1 MGKMSANTNA
11 TQFGQNSNLIPSFQQ
26 LVDTA
31 LEGVWVTNAQDE
43 TTYVNASLCNL
54 LGYSLEEIINLPIT
68 KFLNKEDLVDHAQK
82 ILDRKNGKSDSYERR
97 LIKKDGSSI
106 WMLFSAKPLH
116 DEHGEYAGSFVHLID
131 ISDNKRRDRLIQLV
145 TETQISLAQV
155 SDIDDVYEL
164 IGRKIKEMIP
174 EGIVGTTTVDE
185 ERQVIY
191 ITNLFGIGQTFF
203 DLVKKFNIDP
213 KKIAYPLKDAPLYEL
228 SIFRS
233 GKLQSFE
240 GGLYP
245 LLMKKIP
252 KGVCKVVEKQLKIN
266 QIRMMGLVSEG
277 RHFGG
282 VAVLSESDLSAYT
295 TAIESIVYQ
304 ATQVIKRLR
313 ADQVKELSESRLR
326 STFDA
331 IADGYWD
338 WDIPTGKLVTN
349 DKWYTMLGYQPN
361 DFPATYDNFIK
372 LIHPDDL
379 NDTLRQIEDAQQ
391 YLDRQYDIEV
401 RLRMKSGEY
410 KYVQSRGKVITT
422 AGDHKPLRMVG
433 THSDISSRKILEQ
446 DRQLF
451 YETQKKLLQVSTL
464 NELYQLTGNCLA
476 RMLRNGYVAI
486 TRFDQ
491 IQKVIK
497 IAGFFGFGKT
507 MDELFKKYGLSNASF
522 NVRLEDI
529 DNQQLDLWTR
539 NELVKFNDGIY
550 GIVTKKI
557 PKAICKAIEK
567 KLSINEIFI
576 MGCKWKENNF
586 GGFVLLTKEG
596 LGNNKEFIE
605 TIINDTAI
613 AIQRILTENESRE
626 TQARYQNIFTES
638 PIGIVTVSTD
648 LKFISVNAEFCRFCG
663 YSEDELLGKSFLDIT
678 HPEDAE
684 RDTENV
690 RKLVSGDLKVY
701 DTVKRYIRKDGKVV
715 TGRLLV
721 NKINDPEGKGSYL
734 LSMVSDIT
742 REVAIE
748 EAIKENQKFLEIVLN
763 TIPNFVFVRD
773 IEGRYRLSNQAF
785 AHAMGTT
792 PQEIIGKTDNDLG
805 NRAKLADY
813 VRQQDIDISQTGN
826 DWFNPDME
834 IYFPKSGTIPV
845 QFVKRSLPNTESK
858 VPAVLGVITDIS
870 ERKRIEQEIHER
882 EEKYHTLYETM
893 RQGAFY
899 QSFDGR
905 MLDVNPAALEFFGLT
920 REEFLGG
927 KISSILS
934 SFVDENGCEI
944 GNESIPSNVAL
955 NTGLPVYEKTLGVYN
970 SRKKQ
975 EMWAV
980 VSAIPQFRGEE
991 KEPYLVFVTLQDIT
1005 QLKQIEKELRNSET
1019 RYRTL
1024 IQNSPAGIYQA
1035 DVNGNVLYSNDRL
1048 CSITGLDFD
1057 LMNGAGWINAIHPDD
1072 QKEVV
1077 QRWQDFVKNGGRW
1090 TAEYRQL
1097 NQKTNQVCWVYD
1109 EAVELLDGEGKRIG
1123 FIGSVVDLTE
1133 QKIAEEKL
1141 VKSEEKYRLLAENMK
1156 DVIWT
1161 LDTETMNVT
1170 YMSPSITKLRGYT
1183 VEEAIQQGIGDK
1195 LLNASSDTVKTIMK
1209 QQISEFLKDP
1219 YGPIKYYTQEFKQL
1233 TKDGRTIWTEIIINY
1248 FLNPE
1253 TGHVEAKGVSRDIS
1267 ERKQSEL
1274 ERLALFE
1281 IMQRLSRSKDLDQFL
1296 SSIHQEIS
1304 KIIDARNI
1312 SIVFYN
1318 KETGLFEEIY
1328 AVDEFDKPYPPSK
1341 LEKSI
1346 TSYVFRTGKAVI
1358 LGTKEFEDL
1367 SRKGEVRLV
1376 GSESAVWM
1384 GAPIQDKDDVIG
1396 VIFVQN
1402 YQDENAYSERDKEF
1416 LSSVAAQVAIAI
1428 KQKRAEEAILQS
1440 EEKHRLLI
1448 ENSHDIIYTL
1458 GLDGKFTFVSNAW
1471 SVFLGYP
1478 VAEIVGQ
1485 PFIKFL
1491 NLKDRKNFQQFFSKT
1506 ILNGDRQTGVEY
1518 RIKHANGS
1526 WRWHTTN
1533 AVPIKNADGICIGIE
1548 GTARD
1553 ISDRKQAELAL
1564 QESEERYR
1572 VLVENSPIGIMLV
1585 QNGKI
1590 IYTNSAGIILFGHN
1604 SMDEMVGQNLLKYI
1618 HPDSQKAL
1626 LMRISELKKRKENSM
1641 MEIKVIKKNG
1651 DICETESIS
1660 SQVKINGE
1668 NTTLIFAQDISARKK
1683 AEESVRKNTED
1694 LTLIQK
1700 LNDLVNRGDSLQKC
1714 ITMINEET
1722 KKVFPGNGAAV
1733 YLIDPKNEYL
1743 ELQSFQLA
1751 SNIISE
1757 IENKIGI
1764 KVPKA
1769 KIKLT
1774 PNSMYQKMLTG
1785 KKPQYFEG
1793 REQVIA
1799 LMQEFTENPLYKK
1812 LIPSLYKQLGIYSV
1826 IGIPLIVQNESVG
1839 LLEFSSGVAFNHED
1853 LARFEFIAVQ
1863 LGSVIRRKQAEEAL
1877 KDSEEKFRQIVE
1889 KSNDIFLLEDFKTL
1903 NINYLSPKVYDL
1915 LGYTP
1920 EEYIGETRDKI
1931 VNLIHPDD
1939 YPIFDNFR
1947 SDLIQSLNSVDK
1959 NVVLEFRIRSISG
1972 EYKWFTGNYSLV
1984 MDESG
1989 EPKNIMSTLSNI
2001 TERKMNEL
2009 VLRFRVKLMQLA
2021 SKLSMDEF
2029 LVAIVDEVVNITDSK
2044 FGFYHFVDQDEKS
2057 INIKAWSSN
2066 ATLLTDHVLTEENT
2080 KRVQENG
2087 VWQECLQKRRPIIHN
2102 EPETIAPYDE
2112 IIKEQLAI
2120 TRELAIPVMRKDKII
2135 SVLGLGNKSS
2145 NYTISDLEMVSKL
2158 ADLAWDMVENK
2169 KIENELKESEA
2180 IFSAFMENSPIY
2192 VFFKDKNIRS
2202 KQLSRNYEKM
2212 LGKPLDELI
2221 NKSMDDLFPSEL
2233 SKNMI
2238 KDDQRILNEGK
2249 TVVVD
2254 EELGGRFYTTIKFP
2268 IILDEKP
2275 EFLAGFTIDITD
2287 RVISEKKL
2295 AESEEMYRLISSV
2308 VSDYLFSTRVTEDGT
2323 LDLNWVAG
2331 AFEKITGYTLAEY
2344 KQMGGWRA
2352 ALYPDDVE
2360 IDNRDMLALQ
2370 QHNKVITEIRII
2382 RKSGEIAW
2390 VRVYSQPIWDDK
2402 NNRLIGIN
2410 GAVQDITD
2418 RKKVEEGIKKSAE
2431 EFKVLYDTA
2440 MDFSLHRD
2448 PFVILKTIADRASSL
2463 FGTSNAFVYLYDPT
2477 QDDLVLKF
2485 SKNSNQPLGLRVKMG
2500 DGISGLV
2507 AQKLTPQ
2514 VINDYSTWDGRH
2526 PELSFDEIAATMC
2539 VPMLY
2544 GGQLIGVLGVHEIH
2558 PSKVTFSEEDAHF
2571 LALFASQAAA
2581 ALYSADLF
2589 EKIRQN
2595 ANELEKR
2602 VDERTKELK
2611 SKNKEL
2617 ETFTYTVSH
2626 DLKAPLRG
2634 ISGYAT
2640 LLMEDYSSQLDAEPR
2655 RYLDNLVHS
2664 TERMSQLIEDLLAYS
2679 RVERREIKKT
2689 MVNLNELIDN
2699 ITGEYQHGPVVGKL
2713 QFKKEIEYGTVF
2725 TDQEAL
2731 TQALRN
2737 LIDNAVK
2744 FTRERQN
2751 PEIWI
2756 RTTKLED
2763 HCLISIE
2770 DNGIGFEMKYYD
2782 KIFEIFQRLHLSEEY
2797 PGTGVG
2803 LAVVRK
2809 AVERLGG
2816 KIWAVSEPGEG
2827 STFFMELPL

>member
-1 MGKMSANTNA
+1 MGKLSANTNA
-11 TQFGQNSNLIPSFQQ
+11 TQFDQNSNLIPSFQQ
-26 LVDTA
+26 LVETA
-31 LEGVWVTNAQDE
+31 LEGVWVTNAQDK

-54 LGYSLEEIINLPIT
+54 LGYSLEEMINLPIS
-68 KFLNKEDLVDHAQK
+68 KFLFKEDLKDHAQK
-82 ILDRKNGKSDSYERR
+82 IHDRKNGITDSYERR
-97 LIKKDGSSI
+97 LIKKDGSHI

-116 DEHGEYAGSFVHLID
+116 DENGKFAGSFVHLID
-131 ISDNKRRDRLIQLV
+131 ISDKKRRDRLIQLV
-145 TETQISLAQV
+145 TEAQLSLAQV
-155 SDIDDVYEL
+155 SNIDEVYEL

-185 ERQVIY
+185 ARQVIY
-191 ITNLFGIGQTFF
+191 ITNLYGIGQTFF

-213 KKIAYPLKDAPLYEL
+213 IKIAYPLKDAPIYEL

-277 RHFGG
+277 KHFGG
-282 VAVLSESDLSAYT
+282 VAVLSEGDLSPYS

-313 ADQVKELSESRLR
+313 SEQVKELSESRLR

-338 WDIPTGKLVTN
+338 WDIPTGQIVTN
-349 DKWYTMLGYQPN
+349 DKWYSMLGYHP
-361 DFPATYDNFIK
+361 DEFPATYDNFIK
-372 LIHPDDL
+372 LIHPEDL
-379 NDTLRQIEDAQQ
+379 NHTVRQIEEALRNLDFQ
-391 YLDRQYDIEV
+391 YNIEF

-446 DRQLF
+446 DRLLF

-464 NELYQLTGNCLA
+464 DELYQLTGNCLTK
-476 RMLRNGYVAI
+476 MLKNGYVVM
-486 TRFDQ
+486 TSFDE
-491 IQKVIK
+491 IQKVVK
-497 IAGFFGFGKT
+497 VTGFFGFGKT
-507 MDELFKKYGLSNASF
+507 IDELFKKYGLSNSSF
-522 NVRLEDI
+522 NIRVEDI
-529 DNQQLDLWTR
+529 DNPQLDLWTR
-539 NELVKFNDGIY
+539 NELVKYDLGIY

-557 PKAICKAIEK
+557 PKVICKAIEK
-567 KLSINEIFI
+567 QLSINEIFI
-576 MGCKWKENNF
+576 MGCKWKEKDF
-586 GGFVLLTKEG
+586 GGFVFLTKDG

-605 TIINDTAI
+605 TLINDTAI

-626 TQARYQNIFTES
+626 TQSRFQNIFTES
-638 PIGIVTVSTD
+638 PIGIVTVGTD

-663 YSEDELLGKSFLDIT
+663 YSEDELKEMSFIDIT
-678 HPEDAE
+678 HPDDAE
-684 RDTENV
+684 RDAV
-690 RKLVSGDLKVY
+690 KVKKLITGDLKVY
-701 DTVKRYIRKDGKVV
+701 NTINRYVRKDGKIVSAK
-715 TGRLLV
+715 LLV
-721 NKINDPEGKGSYL
+721 NRINDSHGKGSYL
-734 LSMVSDIT
+734 LAMVSDIT
-742 REVAIE
+742 REIAVE
-748 EAIKENQKFLEIVLN
+748 EAINQNQKFLEIVLN

-773 IEGRYRLSNQAF
+773 IEGRYKLSNKAF
-785 AHAMGTT
+785 ADAMGTT
-792 PQEIIGKTDNDLG
+792 PQEIIGKTDKELG
-805 NRAKLADY
+805 NRAKLADF
-813 VRQQDIDISQTGN
+813 VRQQDIEISQTGK

-845 QFVKRSLPNTESK
+845 QFVKRSLTNTENNA
-858 VPAVLGVITDIS
+858 PEVLGVITDIS
-870 ERKRIEQEIHER
+870 ERKRIEQEIRER

-899 QSFDGR
+899 QSSDGHI
-905 MLDVNPAALEFFGLT
+905 LDVNPAALEFFGLT

-927 KISSILS
+927 NISSILS
-934 SFVDENGCEI
+934 SFVDENGHEI
-944 GNESIPSNVAL
+944 DNGSLPSYIAL
-955 NTGLPVYEKTLGVYN
+955 STGLPVYEKTLGVYN
-970 SRKKQ
+970 SLKKQ
-975 EMWAV
+975 ETWAV
-980 VSAIPQFRGEE
+980 VSAIPQFRGTD
-991 KEPYLVFVTLQDIT
+991 KKPYQVFVTLQDIT
-1005 QLKQIEKELRNSET
+1005 QLKQIEKELRNSEL

-1035 DVNGNVLYSNDRL
+1035 DVQGNLLYSNDRL
-1048 CSITGLDFD
+1048 CAITGLDFD
-1057 LMNGAGWINAIHPDD
+1057 SMNGTGWVNAVHPND
-1072 QKEVV
+1072 QIDVV
-1077 QRWQDFVKNGGRW
+1077 QRWQIFVQNGGRW
-1090 TAEYRQL
+1090 SLEYRQI

-1161 LDTETMNVT
+1161 LDTETMGVT
-1170 YMSPSITKLRGYT
+1170 YMSPSITKLRGFS
-1183 VEEAIQQGIGDK
+1183 VEEAMEQGIGEK
-1195 LLNASSDTVKTIMK
+1195 LINAGTDTVKAIMK

-1219 YGPIKYYTQEFKQL
+1219 NGPVKYYTQEFEQL
-1233 TKDGRTIWTEIIINY
+1233 RKDGSTIWTEIIINY
-1248 FLNPE
+1248 FINPE
-1253 TGHVEAKGVSRDIS
+1253 NGHVELKGVSRDIS
-1267 ERKQSEL
+1267 ERKQSER
-1274 ERLALFE
+1274 ERQALSE
-1281 IMQRLSRSKDLDQFL
+1281 VMQGLSRSKDLDQFL
-1296 SSIHQEIS
+1296 RSIHLEIS

-1318 KETGLFEEIY
+1318 KDTGLFEEIY
-1328 AVDEFDKPYPPSK
+1328 AVDEFDEPYPPSK

-1358 LGTKEFEDL
+1358 LGTKEFMDL

-1402 YQDENAYSERDKEF
+1402 YQDENAYTERDKEF

-1428 KQKRAEEAILQS
+1428 KQKRAEEAILLS

-1458 GLDGKFTFVSNAW
+1458 GLDGRFTFVSNAW

-1478 VAEIVGQ
+1478 IADIMGQ

-1491 NLKDRKNFQQFFSKT
+1491 NLKDRKNFQQFFSTT
-1506 ILNGDRQTGVEY
+1506 ILNGERQTGIEY
-1518 RIKHANGS
+1518 RIKHADGS

-1533 AVPIKNADGICIGIE
+1533 AVPIKDIDGICIGIE

-1553 ISDRKQAELAL
+1553 ITDRKQAEAAL

-1585 QNGKI
+1585 QNGKL
-1590 IYTNSAGIILFGHN
+1590 IYTNKAGINLFGHN
-1604 SMDEMVGQNLLKYI
+1604 SMDEMVGQNLLKFI
-1618 HPDSQKAL
+1618 HPDSQKTL
-1626 LMRISELKKRKENSM
+1626 LKRIVELKKRKDNSL
-1641 MEIKVIKKNG
+1641 MEIKIIKKNG
-1651 DICETESIS
+1651 EMCETESIS

-1683 AEESVRKNTED
+1683 AEESIRKNTEN

-1733 YLIDPKNEYL
+1733 YLMDAKNEYL
-1743 ELQSFQLA
+1743 ELQSFQLP
-1751 SNIISE
+1751 SDIISE

-1764 KVPKA
+1764 KIPKV
-1769 KIKLT
+1769 KIKLS

-1785 KKPQYFEG
+1785 KKPQYLEG
-1793 REQVIA
+1793 REQVMA

-1826 IGIPLIVQNESVG
+1826 INIPLIVQNESVG
-1839 LLEFSSGVAFNHED
+1839 LLEFSSGVAFKDED
-1853 LARFEFIAVQ
+1853 LDRFEFIAVQ

-1877 KDSEEKFRQIVE
+1877 KESEEKFRQIVE

-1903 NINYLSPKVYDL
+1903 NINYLSPKVSDL
-1915 LGYTP
+1915 LGYSQD
-1920 EEYIGETRDKI
+1920 EYVGETRDKI
-1931 VNLIHPDD
+1931 NNLIHPDD
-1939 YPIFDNFR
+1939 LQVFDDFR
-1947 SDLIQSLNSVDK
+1947 NRLIQSLRSVDK
-1959 NVVLEFRIRSISG
+1959 SVVLEFRVKSNSG

-1984 MDESG
+1984 TDEGG
-1989 EPKNIMSTLSNI
+1989 EPKIIMSTLSDI

-2029 LVAIVDEVVNITDSK
+2029 LVAILDEVVKITDSK
-2044 FGFYHFVDQDEKS
+2044 IGFYHFVDQDEKS
-2057 INIKAWSSN
+2057 ISIKAWSSN
-2066 ATLLTDHVLTEENT
+2066 AALQTQGVLTAENT
-2080 KRVQENG
+2080 NRVQENG

-2102 EPETIAPYDE
+2102 ESETIMPYDAT
-2112 IIKEQLAI
+2112 IKEQMAI
-2120 TRELAIPVMRKDKII
+2120 IRELAIPVMRKDKIV

-2202 KQLSRNYEKM
+2202 KQLSRNYEQM
-2212 LGKPLDELI
+2212 LGKPLDQLI

-2233 SKNMI
+2233 SKKMI

-2268 IILDEKP
+2268 IIMDEKP

-2287 RVISEKKL
+2287 RVISERKL
-2295 AESEEMYRLISSV
+2295 TESEEMYRLISSV
-2308 VSDYLFSTRVTEDGT
+2308 VSDYLFSTHVIENGT
-2323 LDLNWVAG
+2323 LEHQWVAG
-2331 AFEKITGYTLAEY
+2331 AFEKITGYSLAEY

-2352 ALYPDDVE
+2352 ALYPDDIE
-2360 IDNRDMLALQ
+2360 IDDRDMQTLNQ
-2370 QHNKVITEIRII
+2370 NKKVITEIRTI
-2382 RKSGEIAW
+2382 KKNGEIVW
-2390 VRVYSQPIWDDK
+2390 VRAYSQPIWDDK
-2402 NNRLIGIN
+2402 NNQLIGIN

-2418 RKKVEEGIKKSAE
+2418 RKKVEEGIKKSVE
-2431 EFKVLYDTA
+2431 EFKALYDTA

-2477 QDDLVLKF
+2477 QDDLELKF
-2485 SKNSNQPLGLRVKMG
+2485 SRNSNQPLGLRVKMG
-2500 DGISGLV
+2500 EGVSGLV
-2507 AQKLTPQ
+2507 AQKLTPL
-2514 VINDYSTWDGRH
+2514 VINDYSKWEGRH
-2526 PELSFDEIAATMC
+2526 PELSFDDIAAIMC

-2558 PSKVTFSEEDAHF
+2558 PSKLTFSEEDAHF
-2571 LALFASQAAA
+2571 LTLFASQAAG

-2664 TERMSQLIEDLLAYS
+2664 AERMSQLIEDLLAYS

-2689 MVNLNELIDN
+2689 KVNLNELIDN
-2699 ITGEYQHGPVVGKL
+2699 ITEEYQQGVNVGKL
-2713 QFKKEIEYGTVF
+2713 QFKKEIEYGTLF

-2744 FTRERQN
+2744 FTRERQD

-2763 HCLISIE
+2763 HCLISVE

-2782 KIFEIFQRLHLSEEY
+2782 KIFEIFQRLHLSEDY

>member
-1 MGKMSANTNA
+1 MRKPSVNTSA
-11 TQFGQNSNLIPSFQQ
+11 TQFDQNSNLIPSFQQ
-26 LVDTA
+26 LVETA
-31 LEGVWVTNAQDE
+31 LEGVWVTNAQDK

-68 KFLNKEDLVDHAQK
+68 KFLFKEDLEEHAQK
-82 ILDRKNGKSDSYERR
+82 IRDRKNGKIDTYERR

-116 DEHGEYAGSFVHLID
+116 DEHGKYAGSFVHLID
-131 ISDNKRRDRLIQLV
+131 ISNKKLRDRLIQLI
-145 TETQISLAQV
+145 TEAQLSLAQV
-155 SDIDDVYEL
+155 TDIDEVYDL

-185 ERQVIY
+185 VRQVIY
-191 ITNLFGIGQTFF
+191 ITNLYGIGQTFF

-266 QIRMMGLVSEG
+266 HIRMMGLVSEG
-277 RHFGG
+277 KHFGG
-282 VAVLSESDLSAYT
+282 VAILSEGDLSPYT
-295 TAIESIVYQ
+295 SAIESIVYQ

-313 ADQVKELSESRLR
+313 SDKVKELSESRLR

-338 WDIPTGKLVTN
+338 WDIPTGEIVTS
-349 DKWYTMLGYQPN
+349 DKWYTMLGYQP
-361 DFPATYDNFIK
+361 DEFPATYDNFIK
-372 LIHPDDL
+372 LIHPEDL
-379 NDTLRQIEDAQQ
+379 NNTMHLIEEALQNLDLQ
-391 YLDRQYDIEV
+391 YNAEF

-451 YETQKKLLQVSTL
+451 YETQKKLLQVSSL
-464 NELYQLTGNCLA
+464 EDLYQLAGNCLT
-476 RMLRNGYVAI
+476 RMLKGGYVVF
-486 TRFDQ
+486 TRFDES
-491 IQKVIK
+491 QKVIK
-497 IAGFFGFGKT
+497 VAGFFGFGKAA
-507 MDELFKKYGLSNASF
+507 DELFKKYGLSNASF
-522 NVRLEDI
+522 NVRMEDI
-529 DNQQLDLWTR
+529 DNPQLDLWTR
-539 NELVKFNDGIY
+539 NELVKYNDGIY

-557 PKAICKAIEK
+557 PKVICKAIEK
-567 KLSINEIFI
+567 QLSINEIFI
-576 MGCKWKENNF
+576 MGCKWKEQDF
-586 GGFVLLTKEG
+586 GGFVLLTKDG

-613 AIQRILTENESRE
+613 AIQRILTENDSRE
-626 TQARYQNIFTES
+626 TQSRYQNIFTES
-638 PIGIVTVSTD
+638 PVGIVTVGTD
-648 LKFISVNAEFCRFCG
+648 LKFISVNAAFCRFCG
-663 YSEDELLGKSFLDIT
+663 YSEDELKGKSFYDIS
-678 HPEDAE
+678 HPDDAE
-684 RDTENV
+684 HDASEV
-690 RKLVSGDLKVY
+690 KKLLSGELSVY
-701 DTVKRYIRKDGKVV
+701 SAVKRYLSKDRKIV
-715 TGRLLV
+715 TARLLV
-721 NKINDPEGKGSYL
+721 NRINDPQGKCLYL
-734 LSMVSDIT
+734 LAMVSDIT
-742 REVAIE
+742 REIAVE

-773 IEGRYRLSNQAF
+773 VEGRYRLSNKAF
-785 AHAMGTT
+785 ADAMGTT
-792 PQEIIGKTDNDLG
+792 PQEIIGFTDRDLG
-805 NRAKLADY
+805 NRAKLADF
-813 VRQQDIDISQTGN
+813 VRQQDLDISQTGK

-834 IYFPKSGTIPV
+834 IYFPKTGTIPV
-845 QFVKRSLPNTESK
+845 QFVKRALTNTESK
-858 VPAVLGVITDIS
+858 IPAVLGVITDIS
-870 ERKRIEQEIHER
+870 ERKRIEQEIRER

-899 QSFDGR
+899 QSSDGHI
-905 MLDVNPAALEFFGLT
+905 LDVNPAALEFFGMT

-927 KISSILS
+927 NISSILS
-934 SFVDENGCEI
+934 SFIDENGKEI
-944 GNESIPSNVAL
+944 RNESLPSYIAL
-955 NTGLPVYEKTLGVYN
+955 KTGLPVYERTLGVYN
-970 SRKKQ
+970 LRKKQ
-975 EMWAV
+975 ELWAV
-980 VSAIPQFRGEE
+980 VNAIPQFRGTDR
-991 KEPYLVFVTLQDIT
+991 KPFMVFVTLQDIT
-1005 QLKQIEKELRNSET
+1005 QLKQIEKELRNSEL

-1035 DVNGNVLYSNDRL
+1035 DTQGNLLYSNDRL
-1048 CSITGLDFD
+1048 CAITGLDFD
-1057 LMNGAGWINAIHPDD
+1057 SMNGAGWVKAVHPDD

-1077 QRWQDFVKNGGRW
+1077 QRWQDFVQNGGRW
-1090 TAEYRQL
+1090 SSEYRQL
-1097 NQKTNQVCWVYD
+1097 NQKTKQISWVYD

-1123 FIGSVVDLTE
+1123 FIGSIVDLTE

-1141 VKSEEKYRLLAENMK
+1141 TKSEEKYRLLTENMK

-1161 LDTETMNVT
+1161 LDTETMQIT
-1170 YMSPSITKLRGYT
+1170 YMSPSIEKLRGFT
-1183 VEEAIQQGIGDK
+1183 VEEAMAQGISAK
-1195 LLNASSDTVKTIMK
+1195 LLNAGTETIKTIMGK
-1209 QQISEFLKDP
+1209 QISEFLKDP
-1219 YGPIKYYTQEFKQL
+1219 YGPEKYYTQEFQQL
-1233 TKDGRTIWTEIIINY
+1233 RKDGSTIWTEIITNY
-1248 FLNPE
+1248 FINHE
-1253 TGHVEAKGVSRDIS
+1253 TGHVELKGVSRDIS

-1274 ERLALFE
+1274 ERQALFE
-1281 IMQRLSRSKDLDQFL
+1281 VMQGLSRSKNLDQFL
-1296 SSIHQEIS
+1296 RSIHQEIS

-1328 AVDEFDKPYPPSK
+1328 SVDEFDQPYPPSK

-1358 LGTKEFEDL
+1358 LGKKEFADL
-1367 SRKGEVRLV
+1367 TRKGEVRLV

-1402 YQDENAYSERDKEF
+1402 YQDENAYTERDKEF

-1471 SVFLGYP
+1471 QVFLGYP
-1478 VAEIVGQ
+1478 IAEIMGQ
-1485 PFIKFL
+1485 PFTRFL
-1491 NLKDRKNFQQFFSKT
+1491 NQKDRKTFTEFFSKT
-1506 ILNGDRQTGVEY
+1506 ILNGERQTGVEY
-1518 RIKHANGS
+1518 QIKHADGT

-1533 AVPIKNADGICIGIE
+1533 AVSIKNTDGICIGIE

-1553 ISDRKQAELAL
+1553 ITDRKQAEAAL
-1564 QESEERYR
+1564 HESEERYR
-1572 VLVENSPIGIMLV
+1572 ALVENSPIGILLV
-1585 QNGKI
+1585 QNGKL
-1590 IYTNSAGIILFGHN
+1590 IYTNTAGINLFGHN
-1604 SMDEMVGQNLLKYI
+1604 SMDEMVGQNLINFI
-1618 HPDSQKAL
+1618 HPDSQKIYL
-1626 LMRISELKKRKENSM
+1626 QRIIDIKKHKDNSLMEVKI
-1641 MEIKVIKKNG
+1641 IKKNG
-1651 DICETESIS
+1651 EMCETESIS

-1668 NTTLIFAQDISARKK
+1668 NTILIFAQDISARKK
-1683 AEESVRKNTED
+1683 AEESIRKNTED

-1700 LNDLVNRGDSLQKC
+1700 LNDFVNRGDSLQKC
-1714 ITMINEET
+1714 IAMINEET

-1733 YLIDPKNEYL
+1733 YLMDPKNEYL

-1751 SNIISE
+1751 SDIISE
-1757 IENKIGI
+1757 IEKKIGI
-1764 KVPKA
+1764 KIPKV
-1769 KIKLT
+1769 KIRLS
-1774 PNSMYQKMLTG
+1774 PNSMYQKILTS
-1785 KKPQYFEG
+1785 KKPQYLEG
-1793 REQVIA
+1793 REQVTA
-1799 LMQEFTENPLYKK
+1799 LMQEFTENRLYKK
-1812 LIPSLYKQLGIYSV
+1812 MIPSLYKQLGIYSV

-1839 LLEFSSGVAFNHED
+1839 LLEFSSRVAFKDED
-1853 LARFEFIAVQ
+1853 LERFEFIAVQ

-1877 KDSEEKFRQIVE
+1877 KESEEKFRQIVE

-1903 NINYLSPKVYDL
+1903 SMNYMSPKVFDL
-1915 LGYTP
+1915 LGYTTD
-1920 EEYIGETRDKI
+1920 EYTRMSREMI
-1931 VNLIHPDD
+1931 VTLIHPDD
-1939 YPIFDNFR
+1939 LQVFEDFR
-1947 SDLIQSLNSVDK
+1947 NRLIQSLRSFDK
-1959 NVVLEFRIRSISG
+1959 SMVVEFRIKNKSG
-1972 EYKWFTGNYSLV
+1972 EFRWFTGNYSLV

-1989 EPKNIMSTLSNI
+1989 EPKIIMSTLSDI

-2009 VLRFRVKLMQLA
+2009 ILRFRVKLMQLA

-2029 LVAIVDEVVNITDSK
+2029 LVAILDEVVNITDSK
-2044 FGFYHFVDQDEKS
+2044 IGFYHFVDQDERTIS
-2057 INIKAWSSN
+2057 IKAWSSN
-2066 ATLLTDHVLTEENT
+2066 AAMQTHIVLTEEN
-2080 KRVQENG
+2080 KNRVQENG
-2087 VWQECLQKRRPIIHN
+2087 VWQECLQQRRPIIHN
-2102 EPETIAPYDE
+2102 DPETITPYDAA
-2112 IIKEQLAI
+2112 IKKQMPVI
-2120 TRELAIPVMRKDKII
+2120 RELAIPVMRKDKIV
-2135 SVLGLGNKSS
+2135 SVLGLGNKTT

-2169 KIENELKESEA
+2169 KIENELKESQA

-2238 KDDQRILNEGK
+2238 KDDQRILNDGK
-2249 TVVVD
+2249 TVMVD
-2254 EELGGRFYTTIKFP
+2254 EEFGGRFYTTIKFP
-2268 IILDEKP
+2268 ILMDEKP
-2275 EFLAGFTIDITD
+2275 EYLAGFTIDITD
-2287 RVISEKKL
+2287 RVISERKL

-2308 VSDYLFSTRVTEDGT
+2308 VSDYLFSTRVNDDGT

-2331 AFEKITGYTLAEY
+2331 AFEKITGYTMAEY

-2352 ALYPDDVE
+2352 ALYPEDIDT
-2360 IDNRDMLALQ
+2360 DNRDMLTLQ
-2370 QHNKVITEIRII
+2370 QNKKVITEIRTIK
-2382 RKSGEIAW
+2382 KSGEIVW
-2390 VRVYSQPIWDDK
+2390 VRAYSQPIWDEK
-2402 NNRLIGIN
+2402 NNRLLGIN

-2418 RKKVEEGIKKSAE
+2418 RKKVEEGIKKSVE
-2431 EFKVLYDTA
+2431 EFKALYDTA

-2463 FGTSNAFVYLYDPT
+2463 FGASNAFVYLYDPA
-2477 QDDLVLKF
+2477 QEDLELKF
-2485 SKNSNQPLGLRVKMG
+2485 SRNPNQPLGMRVKMG
-2500 DGISGLV
+2500 EGVSGLV
-2507 AQKLTPQ
+2507 AQKLTPL
-2514 VINDYSTWDGRH
+2514 VVNDYSKWEGRH
-2526 PELSFDEIAATMC
+2526 PELSFDEIAAIMC

-2558 PSKVTFSEEDAHF
+2558 PSEVTFSEDDAHF
-2571 LALFASQAAA
+2571 LTLFASQAAA

-2640 LLMEDYSSQLDAEPR
+2640 LLLEDYSSQLDSEPR

-2689 MVNLNELIDN
+2689 KVNLNELIDN
-2699 ITGEYQHGPVVGKL
+2699 ITEEYQHGVTVGKL

-2744 FTRERQN
+2744 FTRERQD

-2756 RTTKLED
+2756 RSTKLED